1 MASKYTF
8 GSKIVAKAIAVSD
21 LVRTELPLTAGVCV
35 VAGQA
40 LALGGLPP
48 AGIAIA
54 GFLAGFFISGS
65 AMITND
71 YFDLEVD
78 RVNHPS
84 RPLPSGRISVR
95 ELAALTC
102 IFTAAGLAA
111 AALLGPLMLA
121 LAAVVWLVGITY
133 NWKFKESGLPG
144 NIMVAVSVAWTFVFG
159 GISAGGLS
167 SGLVWTFGALAFL
180 FDLSEEIAGDAMDAK
195 GDELRSVRSLARVRG
210 RTFALGVSVALLAL
224 FILISFVP
232 YMAGWLGTAY
242 LALVLI
248 ADIAVCYFALGLYRS
263 RTPAE
268 GRKAM
273 RRLYLT
279 MTVFTA
285 AFIVSRIL

>member
-1 MASKYTF
+1 MASSNTF
-8 GSKIVAKAIAVSD
+8 ESRIAAKAIAVSD
-21 LVRTELPLTAGVCV
+21 LVRTELPLAAGICV

-48 AGIAIA
+48 AGIAIM

-71 YFDLEVD
+71 YFDLDVD

-84 RPLPSGRISVR
+84 RPLPSGRISLI

-102 IFTAAGLAA
+102 IFTIAGFAA
-111 AALLGPLMLA
+111 AALISPVMLV
-121 LAAVVWLVGITY
+121 LAVVVWLVGIAY

-144 NIMVAVSVAWTFVFG
+144 NMMVAVSVAWTFVFG

-180 FDLSEEIAGDAMDAK
+180 FDLSEEIAGDAMDVK
-195 GDELRSVRSLARVRG
+195 GDELRSVRSLARARG

-224 FILISFVP
+224 FVLISFVP
-232 YMAGWLGTAY
+232 YLAGWLGTAY
-242 LALVLI
+242 LALVLL
-248 ADIAVCYFALGLYRS
+248 ADLAVCYFAVGLYRS
-263 RTPAE
+263 RTPEE

-273 RRLYLT
+273 RRLYIT
-279 MTVFTA
+279 MTIFTVT
-285 AFIVSRIL
+285 FIVSRLL